1 MFVQLRN
8 IEVTV
13 KSSGYVESEVY
24 EEFVCESCMIEDI
37 NVNEGD
43 YVFRDDI
50 LFKDIKSKVK
60 IKDIIFIDLIL
71 SF

>member
-1 MFVQLRN
+1 
-8 IEVTV
+8 
-13 KSSGYVESEVY
+13 
-24 EEFVCESCMIEDI
+24 MIEDI